1 VLFATDCPF
10 DPEGG
15 AGYIRSIT
23 AIMETLEL
31 SPFDREKICFRNAER
46 LFGIRTSA

>member
-15 AGYIRSIT
+15 RGYIRSIT
-23 AIMETLEL
+23 AIMEQLPVSAE
-31 SPFDREKICFRNAER
+31 DREKICHRNAER
-46 LFGIRTSA
+46 LFGLD